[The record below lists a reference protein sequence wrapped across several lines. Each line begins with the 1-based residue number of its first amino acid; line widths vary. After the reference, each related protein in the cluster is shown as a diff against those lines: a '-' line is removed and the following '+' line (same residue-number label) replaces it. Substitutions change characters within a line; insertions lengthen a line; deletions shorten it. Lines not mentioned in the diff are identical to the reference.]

1 MHRWETQW
9 WKTSNKPLSCGW
21 MVQPWPFS
29 QMSNTWQ
36 NAKRRRKKSAGKQ
49 LSSSRGACFICVLPT
64 SPSTQMCH
72 SRFPQYIARLTQSKD
87 CRNSEIPW
95 CQQEQWTSPTVNLS
109 PSKPKKLWIALLSFQ
124 GSFWVILYHN
134 PRSRTTK
141 LKQPIACK

>member
-21 MVQPWPFS
+21 VVQPWPFS

-36 NAKRRRKKSAGKQ
+36 NAKRRRKNLQANNSLRQEAHVLSAFCQHHQAPKCATPG
-49 LSSSRGACFICVLPT
+49 FHNT
-64 SPSTQMCH
+64 SPGSHNPKTAEILKYH
-72 SRFPQYIARLTQSKD
+72 DASKS
-87 CRNSEIPW
+87 NEHHL
-95 CQQEQWTSPTVNLS
+95 NLS